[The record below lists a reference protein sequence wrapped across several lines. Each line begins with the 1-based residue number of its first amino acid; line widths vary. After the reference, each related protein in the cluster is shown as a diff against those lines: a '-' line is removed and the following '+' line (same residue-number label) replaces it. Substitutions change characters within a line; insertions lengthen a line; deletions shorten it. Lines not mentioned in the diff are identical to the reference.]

1 MKWPQGSAAPP
12 GCSGDALLN
21 PGAIL
26 EGEYEVWGRIGG
38 GGMSDVWLARHTE
51 MATPL
56 VIKTLKS
63 TTGAHNDERRER
75 LMREARLTARVRSHR
90 IVRPLD
96 VGEFEGIP
104 YMVQEYIDGIDLDE
118 LIHHRLRAQ
127 GHGLPLWFVCE
138 VLADAAQGL
147 HAAHQTGVLHRDVK
161 PSNLF
166 FSPEEGT
173 KLGDFGIAQHRNRT
187 HTGELCGTLSFM
199 APEVLR
205 GEIIDRR
212 SDIFALG
219 ATGYC
224 LRYGH
229 PPFETPTEVLSSSAL
244 RLPPPVS
251 PEEAYFQQ
259 VLARAM
265 AHGREARYVDL
276 NEPRR
281 QLLSLARSLRRPI
294 QAIAQP
300 NGGLLVG
307 GTRITFEV
315 GDIAFAACDAIV
327 CPANSQLSMEVGVAG
342 SLKEHGGPEIER
354 EAQAG
359 GPRPLGSCV
368 LTEAGKLRCRKVL
381 HAVSA
386 WREASCVARTTQRT
400 LLAAEEHALHRL
412 AIPALGTGVA
422 GIALE
427 ASANAI
433 GSALRVHLELGGSR
447 LQEIRFVL
455 YDEAKLQA
463 FREVVLCLFLG
474 SSDEGPAD
482 FGLPSVRHRVSAEAL
497 SIDAETLFDRR

>member
-1 MKWPQGSAAPP
+1 MLKP
-12 GCSGDALLN
+12 GVLL
-21 PGAIL
+21 
-26 EGEYEVWGRIGG
+26 EDQYEVWGRIGG
-38 GGMSDVWLARHTE
+38 GGMSDVWLARHTG

-75 LMREARLTARVRSHR
+75 LMREARLTARVRCHR

-96 VGEFEGIP
+96 VGEHDGIP
-104 YMVQEYIDGIDLDE
+104 YLVQEYVDGIDLEE
-118 LIHHRLRAQ
+118 LAEHRLRAQ
-127 GHGLPLWFVCE
+127 SHGLPLWFVCE

-147 HAAHQTGVLHRDVK
+147 HSAHQTGILHRDVK

-173 KLGDFGIAQHRNRT
+173 KLGDFGIAQHRNLSSA
-187 HTGELCGTLSFM
+187 GELCGTLSFM

-205 GEIIDRR
+205 GESVDRR
-212 SDIFALG
+212 SDLFAFG

-224 LRYGH
+224 LRYGR
-229 PPFETPTEVLSSSAL
+229 PPFDTPAAVLAAEPL
-244 RLPPPVS
+244 RPPPPMS

-259 VLARAM
+259 VIARAM
-265 AHGREARYVDL
+265 APARELRPSDL

-281 QLLSLARSLRRPI
+281 QLHALSQALRKPLRALLQPDGSL
-294 QAIAQP
+294 Q
-300 NGGLLVG
+300 VG
-307 GTRITFEV
+307 ATRLSFEV
-315 GDIAFAACDAIV
+315 GDISFAACDAII
-327 CPANSQLSMEVGVAG
+327 CPANPQLSMEVGVAG
-342 SLKEHGGPEIER
+342 ALQQQGGPGLEL

-368 LTEAGKLRCRKVL
+368 VTGPGRLRCRKVL

-386 WREASCVARTTQRT
+386 WREASCIARTALRS
-400 LLAAEEHALHRL
+400 LLVAEEHGLQRL
-412 AIPALGTGVA
+412 AVPALGTGVA
-422 GIALE
+422 GVALE

-447 LQEIRFVL
+447 LREVRFVL

-463 FREVVLCLFLG
+463 FREVILCLFLG
-474 SSDEGPAD
+474 SSDERPVD
-482 FGLPSVRHRVSAEAL
+482 LGLPGLRPQVSAEAL
-497 SIDAETLFDRR
+497 SVDDATIFAR